1 MKPMLPKEHGA
12 WGMVMLPAVAGLAVA
27 GFGSAA
33 GWLAL
38 AMVFFAYLLRAP
50 LEALAKGRREAST
63 WRWLAGYG
71 AVTGLA
77 AAGLVFGFDRL
88 AWLTAA
94 VWVLPAALVTV
105 LFAALKRN
113 RDVVNELAGAV
124 ALPVGGAVVYAAGR
138 DVCDATALGLWLS
151 FALYNALSV
160 PYVRTWVM
168 ARRAQKNETYRV
180 AETAARRWAWQGLGL
195 TMALVAGQV
204 STAAAPGGSWSAGC
218 PPGRESRSACVW
230 RVSARCPSKPW
241 AGSRWPAPRRFRSS
255 WPSSTAREGTDD
267 RWPGN

>member
-204 STAAAPGGSWSAGC
+204 YHGCGSGWLLVGWLPAWARVPLGLRLAGQREVPIKTLGWIEMACATAFSVVVAVVYRTRGH
-218 PPGRESRSACVW
+218 
-230 RVSARCPSKPW
+230 
-241 AGSRWPAPRRFRSS
+241 
-255 WPSSTAREGTDD
+255 
-267 RWPGN
+267 